1 MFDEFSSHLAPLV
14 QMLKKDQKVS
24 QKVWLVHFTEL
35 SHNWNQQWE
44 RETKRMMH
52 SETKTS
58 FDIWLNSCISD
69 ISESSIC
76 VGYVKT

>member
-58 FDIWLNSCISD
+58 LTSD
-69 ISESSIC
+69 LTVAFPIL
-76 VGYVKT
+76 VRALYVWVM

>member
-1 MFDEFSSHLAPLV
+1 
-14 QMLKKDQKVS
+14 MLKKDHKMS

-44 RETKRMMH
+44 RERETKRMMH

-58 FDIWLNSCISD
+58 LTSD
-69 ISESSIC
+69 LTVAFPILVRTIC
-76 VGYVKT
+76 VGYLCKDIKNLVVYTYI